1 MELGL
6 FSLLPQR
13 DMSVDVRTI
22 YEESVRT
29 VRLVEEIGFDVAWF
43 AEHHFG
49 NYCMC
54 ASPLVMA
61 AYMAGRT
68 ERIRL
73 GTAVLV
79 LPLYHPMRVLEEI
92 GMVDNLSGGRLVLGL
107 GSGYQAYEFERFGV
121 DLADNWA
128 MTHEFLDILEMGLAE
143 GRVAYDGHFYKVP
156 ESAVGMRPLQR
167 PLPTFVTGNQP
178 AYLARAGRRGYTP
191 FVTVGPQPTAA
202 IERVKTHV
210 MEHYG
215 GGHTAVTQPFALQRA
230 VFVAESRAEALRAA
244 EEQLYTGRLVMAFR
258 GRYEKLNGVEIIPQ
272 PFDNEPT
279 PEQIVDNVIMGDAE
293 TVAEK
298 LVKELR
304 QITPCH
310 LSLFVQAGG
319 LSGAATRASL
329 ERFGRD
335 VLPMVERELGP
346 LAEFGPEPP
355 RAAAE

>member
-6 FSLLPQR
+6 FSLLPRR

-22 YEESVRT
+22 YDENVQT

-54 ASPLVMA
+54 ASPLVLA
-61 AYMAGRT
+61 AYMAART

-73 GTAVLV
+73 GTGVLV
-79 LPLYHPMRVLEEI
+79 LPLYHPLRVLEEI
-92 GMVDNLSGGRLVLGL
+92 GMVDNLSGGRLVLGV
-107 GSGYQAYEFERFGV
+107 GSGYQVYEFERFGV

-128 MTHEFLDILEMGLAE
+128 MTHEFLDIIEMGLAE
-143 GRVAYDGHFYKVP
+143 GRVAYDGRFYKVP
-156 ESAVGMRPLQR
+156 ESAIGSRPLQN
-167 PLPTFVTGNQP
+167 PIPTYVTGNQP
-178 AYLARAGRRGYTP
+178 DYLRRAGQRGYTP

-202 IERVKTHV
+202 IERVKAHILQ
-210 MEHYG
+210 HYG
-215 GGHTAVTQPFALQRA
+215 GGHDAASLPFALQRA
-230 VFVAESRAEALRAA
+230 VYVAGSRAEALRAA

-258 GRYEKLNGVEIIPQ
+258 GRYEKLDGVEIVPQ

-279 PEQIVDNVIMGDAE
+279 PEQIVDNVMIGDAE
-293 TVAEK
+293 TVAER
-298 LVKELR
+298 LVAELR
-304 QITPCH
+304 KIRPCH
-310 LSLFVQAGG
+310 LSLFTQAGAI
-319 LSGAATRASL
+319 SGADARRSL

-346 LAEFGPEPP
+346 LAEFGPQPA
-355 RAAAE
+355 RVAAE